1 MAKKNVS
8 MEAQGAG
15 NAVAKRNKKYSND
28 FLGMDKRE
36 LKKVLDDVAT
46 QLDQL
51 NPSDDADFEKWVV
64 ANETFDKCVEAYYAE
79 DCGDYWCVVSARHT
93 GEGRCETYKVK
104 KAE

>member
-1 MAKKNVS
+1 
-8 MEAQGAG
+8 MEVPGAG
-15 NAVAKRNKKYSND
+15 SAVAKRNKNYSND

-46 QLDQL
+46 QLGQL
-51 NPSDDADFEKWVV
+51 DPSDDKVLDQLAVT
-64 ANETFDKCVEAYYAE
+64 NEMFDKVIEAYYAE

-104 KAE
+104 KAA

>member
-1 MAKKNVS
+1 MAKKHLS

-46 QLDQL
+46 QLGQL
-51 NPSDDADFEKWVV
+51 DPSDDKVLDQLVV
-64 ANETFDKCVEAYYAE
+64 ANEMFDKVVEAYYAK
-79 DCGDYWCVVSARHT
+79 DCGDHWLVVSARHT
-93 GEGRCETYKVK
+93 GDGRCKTYKVK
-104 KAE
+104 KEA